1 MLWRVPPGPDRIG
14 GLNQSLISAVTYAKM
29 KPSDDRQFLDLI
41 VL

>member
-14 GLNQSLISAVTYAKM
+14 GLNQSLISAANYAKM
-29 KPSDDRQFLDLI
+29 KPNDDRQLLGQM